1 MRWVRR
7 LVILIA
13 LVAGAYVFFLRATR
27 IAPPADTQIDVGHV
41 GGEGALRKVEGIWEL
56 TLRGDAAQLGAQHA
70 LATRDLMR
78 SVDAALMEKFRA
90 LPGGAQL
97 LLPRL
102 ARFRYRHLP
111 QYIPKDRLRELAAE
125 AQAYAPSD
133 PIPNVLPTY
142 HRLVFY
148 HALYDI
154 ALGYEKSPLLG
165 CSIVCGVGL
174 CGRNFDLEQDEFD
187 KNKVVTRVAETGRIP
202 YVSVGWAGMTGV
214 VTGLSRAGLFV
225 AVNGARAGQ
234 PLADG
239 VPLPFVLR
247 EVLQKATTLDE
258 AISIAH
264 GMPVMVSH
272 IMFMADANGDTVVIE
287 RSPETFVVRR
297 GPLWVTNHFFDPALA
312 NDPHNQEIE
321 RISSTLARY
330 ERLRQLAA
338 RIYGREDLAAVL
350 RDHMDADGKPLPP
363 GDRRAIDAGIAT
375 HSVIADP
382 AARMLYVAQGPHT
395 GGHYVAFTPP

>member
-27 IAPPADTQIDVGHV
+27 ITPPADTKIDLGHV
-41 GGEGALRKVEGIWEL
+41 GGEGTLRKVDGIWEL
-56 TLRGDAAQLGAQHA
+56 TLRGDPAQLGAQHA
-70 LATRDLMR
+70 MATRDLMR
-78 SVDAALMEKFRA
+78 SVDQALMQKFHA
-90 LPGGAQL
+90 LPSPARL
-97 LLPRL
+97 LIPRL
-102 ARFRYRHLP
+102 ARIRYRHLP
-111 QYIPKDRLRELAAE
+111 NHIPKDRLTELAAE
-125 AQAYAPSD
+125 AQAYAPND

-165 CSIVCGVGL
+165 CSIICSVGL

-187 KNKVVTRVAETGRIP
+187 TNKVVTRVAETGRIP

-214 VTGLSRAGLFV
+214 VTGLSKAGIFV

-234 PLADG
+234 PNAEG

-247 EVLQKATTLDE
+247 EMLQRANSIDE
-258 AISIAH
+258 AVDIAKS
-264 GMPVMVSH
+264 MPVMVSH
-272 IMFMADANGDTVVIE
+272 ILFLADANGDTAVIE
-287 RSPETFVVRR
+287 RSPDRFVVHKNV
-297 GPLWVTNHFFDPALA
+297 LFVTNHFFDPQLA
-312 NDPHNQEIE
+312 QDPHNQEIE
-321 RISSTLARY
+321 RISSTLPRY
-330 ERLRQLAA
+330 ERLQQLAG
-338 RIYGREDLAAVL
+338 RIYGREDVAAVL
-350 RDHMDADGKPLPP
+350 RDRTGTDGKPLAP

-382 AARMLYVAQGPHT
+382 AARLLYVAQGPHT
-395 GGHYVAFTPP
+395 GGHYVAFSPP